1 MDDGDEAGGRRGLAD
16 PIDDALIAAT
26 ALHHGSTVII
36 RNVADLARAGV
47 PVLSVWGS

>member
-1 MDDGDEAGGRRGLAD
+1 MTALVERRRGMLVVV
-16 PIDDALIAAT
+16 DALIAAT